1 MDTQE
6 ACRPHRGHGA
16 TPVEGGPSV
25 NPSLR
30 RDHTAVPHAA
40 SRVPVALPLP
50 APRTSSDGPDE
61 VGCIGPAWIVREVT
75 HVPGVL
81 RLADGR
87 LCFTS
92 SRGPIFDVDLATSWD
107 PTGSDL
113 ALDRR
118 ARGFRITVGSERLHV
133 HVVRPL
139 GAVDPGA
146 AFVDAVAQ
154 ASDLPATLGDVAAGD
169 AWREALLSGR
179 DGRPRR
185 QAGRFAGRARRG
197 SAGSAPHT

>member
-1 MDTQE
+1 M
-6 ACRPHRGHGA
+6 
-16 TPVEGGPSV
+16 
-25 NPSLR
+25 NPPLR
-30 RDHTAVPHAA
+30 RDHTTVPHAA

-50 APRTSSDGPDE
+50 APRASSDGADGPDGPDE

-92 SRGPIFDVDLATSWD
+92 SRGPVFDVDLGQSWD
-107 PTGSDL
+107 PTGPDL

-118 ARGFRITVGSERLHV
+118 TRGFRITVGSERLHV

-139 GAVDPGA
+139 GAVDPGT
-146 AFVDAVAQ
+146 AFVDAVAL

-169 AWREALLSGR
+169 VWRAALLSGR

-185 QAGRFAGRARRG
+185 SAGRFAGRARRG
-197 SAGSAPHT
+197 SAASTPRT

>member
-6 ACRPHRGHGA
+6 ARRLRRGPGA
-16 TPVEGGPSV
+16 TSAEGGPPV
-25 NPSLR
+25 HPSLR
-30 RDHTAVPHAA
+30 REHTPVPHAA

-50 APRTSSDGPDE
+50 APRASTDRPDG

-92 SRGPIFDVDLATSWD
+92 SRGPVFDVDLAASWD
-107 PTGSDL
+107 PTGPDL

-139 GAVDPGA
+139 GAVDPGT

-154 ASDLPATLGDVAAGD
+154 ASDLPATRGDVAAGD
-169 AWREALLSGR
+169 VWRSALLSGS
-179 DGRPRR
+179 DDRPRR
-185 QAGRFAGRARRG
+185 SAGRFAGRARRG

>member
-1 MDTQE
+1 MH
-6 ACRPHRGHGA
+6 RPPRPDDS
-16 TPVEGGPSV
+16 TV
-25 NPSLR
+25 LR
-30 RDHTAVPHAA
+30 PA
-40 SRVPVALPLP
+40 SPVPVSLPLP
-50 APRTSSDGPDE
+50 APRTSTDAAAA

-81 RLADGR
+81 RLAAGR

-92 SRGPIFDVDLATSWD
+92 SRGPVFDLDLGALRD
-107 PTGSDL
+107 GSGADL
-113 ALDRR
+113 DLGRR
-118 ARGFRITVGSERLHV
+118 GRGFRITVGGERLQV

-154 ASDLPATLGDVAAGD
+154 ASDLPATRGD
-169 AWREALLSGR
+169 AAAADIWRAALLSGT
-179 DGRPRR
+179 DTRPRR

-197 SAGSAPHT
+197 AAGSAPRT

>member
-6 ACRPHRGHGA
+6 ACRLRSGHGA
-16 TPVEGGPSV
+16 TPAEGGPPVHPSV
-25 NPSLR
+25 R
-30 RDHTAVPHAA
+30 RDHAAVPHAA

-50 APRTSSDGPDE
+50 APRTSSDGPHE

-81 RLADGR
+81 RLAEGR
-87 LCFTS
+87 LSFTS
-92 SRGPIFDVDLATSWD
+92 SRGPVFDVDLVASRD
-107 PTGSDL
+107 GTGPAL

-118 ARGFRITVGSERLHV
+118 ARGFRITVGGERLDV

-146 AFVDAVAQ
+146 AFVDAVAL
-154 ASDLPATLGDVAAGD
+154 ASDLPATLGDPVAGD
-169 AWREALLSGR
+169 VWRAALLSGS
-179 DGRPRR
+179 DGPRR
-185 QAGRFAGRARRG
+185 PAGRFAGRVRRG
-197 SAGSAPHT
+197 SAGSTPRT